1 MVYSAR
7 YVRWFDGMATSNAFS
22 RKVWWRLSNFLVT
35 RYLYVVSLVPAN
47 WSATVPQGSVA
58 RHRLTRANRLTH
70 REVSVNE
77 AEGKIDSTS
86 AAGLL
91 GHTVD
96 PIVLRCT
103 AHDQDAARSQWKLR
117 HLARRSLTKFKCS
130 RCTKA

>member
-1 MVYSAR
+1 
-7 YVRWFDGMATSNAFS
+7 MATTNEFS
-22 RKVWWRLSNFLVT
+22 WKVWPRLSNFLVT
-35 RYLYVVSLVPAN
+35 HYLYVVSLVPAN

-58 RHRLTRANRLTH
+58 RHRLTRAIRLTH

-96 PIVLRCT
+96 PMVLRCT

-130 RCTKA
+130 RRAEA